1 MSAVQVNESLAL
13 GGDSEHRDRSPRPW
27 GRVLHGEEKALLDH
41 RVEPPPD
48 VVPMSLGVQAEPDD
62 PVIIQHVSCLDGRE
76 PSRAEPLEEPTGRFN
91 VTTMG

>member
-1 MSAVQVNESLAL
+1 
-13 GGDSEHRDRSPRPW
+13 
-27 GRVLHGEEKALLDH
+27 
-41 RVEPPPD
+41 
-48 VVPMSLGVQAEPDD
+48 MSLGVQAEPDD